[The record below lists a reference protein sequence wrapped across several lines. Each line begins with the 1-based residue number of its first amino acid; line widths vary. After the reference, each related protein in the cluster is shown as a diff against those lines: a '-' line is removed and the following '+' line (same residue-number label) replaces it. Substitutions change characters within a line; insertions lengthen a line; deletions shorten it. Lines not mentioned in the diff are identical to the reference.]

1 MRDERLREL
10 AILGLEAER
19 QRIDDELAALRS
31 RGTVGRPPGR
41 RGRKPGSAAAGA
53 EAKPRKARRKMSPA
67 KRKALSERMKRI
79 WAERRKGK

>member
-31 RGTVGRPPGR
+31 RGTAWMISPPEILGPEAGLVTTGSFPSGIRPR
-41 RGRKPGSAAAGA
+41 
-53 EAKPRKARRKMSPA
+53 
-67 KRKALSERMKRI
+67 L
-79 WAERRKGK
+79 W

>member
-31 RGTVGRPPGR
+31 RGTVGRPPGK
-41 RGRKPGSAAAGA
+41 RGRKPASAAGA
-53 EAKPRKARRKMSPA
+53 EGKPRKARRKMSPA